1 MPVYKDTE
9 RGSWYC
15 QFYYEDWTGKRKK
28 KYKRGFRTKKEAQ
41 DFESEFKRIASADM
55 DMTLASFVDVYF
67 ADKSGELKERSMKNK
82 KYMIDSRVIPYLG
95 NKKMNEV
102 APADIMAWQNEI
114 RSKNFSE
121 SYQRILQN
129 QVTALFTHAQ
139 RIYNLSNNPCKKVK
153 KIGRSDVRRLEFWT
167 YEEYQKFIATFEKGT
182 RSYLMFEIL
191 FWPGMREGEMLALA
205 LEDID
210 LVNKQI
216 HITKTYYRANK
227 KDIITEPKTDN
238 SVRTIE
244 IPDFLAKEIEDY
256 WRRLYQYPKDER
268 LFPVVAEAVQHT
280 MKRHIVK
287 AGIKKIDVH
296 SLRHSHC
303 AYLIKQGVQPL
314 IIKERLGHKDIK
326 ITLNTYGHLY
336 PNEQKKVASL
346 LDNLVSDVE
355 FNKKEDAPA
364 GNKDISE

>member
-41 DFESEFKRIASADM
+41 DYESEFKRVANADM
-55 DMTLASFVDVYF
+55 DMSVASFVEVYF
-67 ADKSGELKERSMKNK
+67 NDKSGELKERSQRNK
-82 KYMIDSRVIPYLG
+82 RYMIQSHIIPYLG
-95 NKKMNEV
+95 EKKMNEIT
-102 APADIMAWQNEI
+102 PADIIAWQNEI
-114 RSKNFSE
+114 RNKNFSE
-121 SYQRILQN
+121 SYQRMLQN

-139 RIYNLSNNPCKKVK
+139 KIYNLWNNPCKRVK

-167 YEEYQKFIATFEKGT
+167 YEEYQKFIETFEKGS
-182 RSYLMFEIL
+182 RSYLMFQLL
-191 FWPGMREGEMLALA
+191 FWTGMREGEMLALSM
-205 LEDID
+205 EDID
-210 LVNKQI
+210 LENCQI
-216 HITKTYYRANK
+216 HITKTYYRMNRT
-227 KDIITEPKTDN
+227 DIITEPKTDN
-238 SVRTIE
+238 YVRTIE
-244 IPDFLAKEIEDY
+244 IPVFLANEIQSY
-256 WRRLYQYPKDER
+256 WKRLYQYPKNER

-280 MKRHIVK
+280 MKRHIDK
-287 AGIKKIDVH
+287 AGVKKIDVH

-336 PNEQKKVASL
+336 PSEQKKVASL
-346 LDNLVSDVE
+346 LDHLIGDDSE
-355 FNKKEDAPA
+355 EKENAPA
-364 GNKDISE
+364 GNKGISE